1 MRADIVS
8 NQKGL
13 KTNGDTLEV
22 PSSKAMEKVLRLKTF
37 KSERGVLRAS
47 KERLKSANQSSG
59 HLDIKF
65 KYREAIRNNL

>member
-13 KTNGDTLEV
+13 KTNGETLEV
-22 PSSKAMEKVLRLKTF
+22 PSSKAMEKVLRLKSF
-37 KSERGVLRAS
+37 KSERGVRAS